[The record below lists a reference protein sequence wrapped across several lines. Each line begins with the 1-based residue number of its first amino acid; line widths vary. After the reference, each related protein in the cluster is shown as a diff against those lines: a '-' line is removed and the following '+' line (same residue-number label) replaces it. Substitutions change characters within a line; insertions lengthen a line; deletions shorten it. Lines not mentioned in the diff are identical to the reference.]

1 MHSREKYFKS
11 IERGCVFFMVYQFK
25 ERRSYQYDYNWIDEL
40 SGAMDVLTEN
50 MVLPEFLVEELSSV
64 SLHLSEIYI
73 EACRWEE
80 RQS

>member
-1 MHSREKYFKS
+1 
-11 IERGCVFFMVYQFK
+11 MVYQFK
-25 ERRSYQYDYNWIDEL
+25 DADARRSYQYDYNWIDEL

-80 RQS
+80 NNHW